1 MPYNIPTLPLTDNL
15 ETPIVLKKAIQAN
28 KALAE
33 LKGVAQTMPNQAL
46 LISTLSIQESKDSS
60 EVESIVTTH
69 DELFRYDRKFDDSS
83 AATKEVYRYREA
95 LFFGY
100 EKIRSKPITGNLLI
114 DIVKILTER
123 DVGFR
128 NAPGTTL
135 KNPRTGE
142 VVYTPPQDHTEII
155 KHMNNLDVFLN
166 TKREAGLDPLVSMAI
181 IHHQFESIHPFFDGN
196 GRVGR
201 ILNILYLIDNQL
213 LDIPILYL
221 SRYITQNKSEY
232 YRLLQVVRDED
243 VWEEWI
249 LFMLSA
255 VEHTAQ
261 QTIVTIESIKT
272 LMRNYKKVLKENAP
286 RIYSH
291 ELINN
296 IFSHPYTK
304 IEYIVEDTNVSRIT
318 ASKYLKQLEQLG
330 LLRMEKY
337 KNTNYYINDQLLQL
351 FTAL

>member
-1 MPYNIPTLPLTDNL
+1 MVYNIPILPLGDNL
-15 ETPIVLKKAIQAN
+15 ETPNVLKKAIIAN
-28 KALAE
+28 RALAE

-60 EVESIVTTH
+60 EIESIVTTH

-83 AATKEVYRYREA
+83 PSTKEVYRYREA

-100 EKIRSKPITGNLLI
+100 EKIRTKPITSNLLI
-114 DIVKILTER
+114 DIIKILTER

-128 NAPGTTL
+128 NVPGTTL

-142 VVYTPPQDHTEII
+142 IVYTPPQDRTEII
-155 KHMNNLDVFLN
+155 TLMKNLDIFIN
-166 TKREAGLDPLVSMAI
+166 MKDKAGLDPLVSMAI

-201 ILNILYLIDNQL
+201 ILNLLYLIENQL

-232 YRLLQVVRDED
+232 YRLLQAVRDKG

-255 VEHTAQ
+255 VEQTAK
-261 QTIVTIESIKT
+261 QTIGTIESIKA
-272 LMRNYKKVLKENAP
+272 LMGEYKKVLKEKVP

-304 IEYIVEDTNVSRIT
+304 IEYIVEDTNVSRLT
-318 ASKYLKQLEQLG
+318 ASKYLKQLEKLG
-330 LLRMEKY
+330 LLRMQKH
-337 KNTNYYINDQLLQL
+337 KNTNYYINDQLLHL
-351 FTAL
+351 FTIL